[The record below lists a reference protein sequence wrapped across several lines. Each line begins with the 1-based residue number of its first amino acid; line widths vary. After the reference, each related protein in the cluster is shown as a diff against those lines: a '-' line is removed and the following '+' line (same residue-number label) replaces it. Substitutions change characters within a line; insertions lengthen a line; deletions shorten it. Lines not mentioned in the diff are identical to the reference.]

1 MGDFKIDLLKYEKD
15 YQTAHFLD
23 QIYSNKYLIVI
34 SPTRITSLSGTLIGS
49 IFSTETLENK
59 ISGNIVTLIYDELTQ
74 FLILQIDQFK
84 RNHNNDINQRNIKHL
99 EQQIFLEDIQNL
111 NWNIVLNLDKKDIS
125 DPLNKF
131 F

>member
-1 MGDFKIDLLKYEKD
+1 MGDFNIDLLKYEKD
-15 YQTAHFLD
+15 HKTAHFLE
-23 QIYSNKYLIVI
+23 QIYSNKYLIVT

-49 IFSTETLENK
+49 IFSTEILENK
-59 ISGNIVTLIYDELTQ
+59 ISGNIVTSIYDELTQ
-74 FLILQIDQFK
+74 FLIRQIDQFK
-84 RNHNNDINQRNIKHL
+84 RNHNNDIYQRNFKHL

-125 DPLNKF
+125 DSLNKF